1 MHAKFWNR
9 YDASME
15 QKNEKFPSLVKS
27 DLKNFVEFYIKLWIN
42 YGCCMESVPDF
53 QATRIFNAYLWKI
66 LEEFLIK
73 SWIDRLSFFC
83 LHITLQSWE
92 KKCSLGSGW
101 STQELCLPFL
111 FTLLSCASCFVCTL
125 HQNRAQSRLLYLL
138 NRTAFRFSASS
149 LYLVWSQT
157 PPRVT
162 ISTVL

>member
-53 QATRIFNAYLWKI
+53 QATRIFNAYLWKT

-73 SWIDRLSFFC
+73 SWIDRLFFSC
-83 LHITLQSWE
+83 LYITLQSWE
-92 KKCSLGSGW
+92 RNVVLEAAGALKNYVSCF
-101 STQELCLPFL
+101 FL
-111 FTLLSCASCFVCTL
+111 HFFRAPAASCV
-125 HQNRAQSRLLYLL
+125 LYI
-138 NRTAFRFSASS
+138 RTEHNQGFF
-149 LYLVWSQT
+149 
-157 PPRVT
+157 
-162 ISTVL
+162 IC

>member
-73 SWIDRLSFFC
+73 SWIDRLFFFC
-83 LHITLQSWE
+83 LYITLQSWE

-101 STQELCLPFL
+101 STQELRLPFL

-125 HQNRAQSRLLYLL
+125 HQNRAQSRLLYL
-138 NRTAFRFSASS
+138 FRFSASS

-157 PPRVT
+157 PSRVT